1 MATWHPTRTIAY
13 LVAAATSIAVAY
25 SAIARESATIPLTE
39 AEQAFIQKTY
49 QSSRFGADI
58 GKMAFDR
65 AKDDRVRQFAKQLV
79 RDHSQTNLKLSA
91 FAKKRDVTLSNL
103 PTPEQQALKKRLADL
118 SSAEFDEVFVWAMV
132 DDQLREVDESEQQL
146 RDATDTEFVQL
157 VKSALPI
164 LRKHLAAAEVLIQE
178 VVLASRPKPMTASVG
193 TAELPCWGP
202 LYMALADNLR

>member
-1 MATWHPTRTIAY
+1 MATWHPRRVIPY
-13 LVAAATSIAVAY
+13 LLAAAMSVAVAY
-25 SAIARESATIPLTE
+25 TAIARESAAIPLTE

-79 RDHSQTNLKLSA
+79 RDHSQTNLKLAA
-91 FAKKRDVTLSNL
+91 FAKKRGVALSDH

-118 SSAEFDEVFVWAMV
+118 TSTEFDEVFVWAMV

-157 VKSALPI
+157 VESALPI

-178 VVLASRPKPMTASVG
+178 LVLASRPKPMTASEG

-202 LYMALADNLR
+202 LYMALAENLR